1 MLKRAMATLMFMAV
15 AMAATWALAQTGQ
28 TDNTGNKALAAAVK
42 QASNAKDTATAL
54 ARATELEASDAK
66 DALWADNARTIANLM
81 WRSGKHAEAATWLD
95 EKAASLAADTA
106 DLAGDVR
113 DQRKSALV
121 GGCLDLVKLEAD
133 QTARAALARTALTI
147 SDTSNGAFLALY
159 NALAASQK
167 HDDAL
172 KACLDY
178 SGKAAT
184 AEAMRSRRL
193 ALMVNLKRMG
203 DLKAEATEYLKVA
216 TDPAGA
222 TKALAHV
229 LPTDDVALCCGLTAQ
244 QVLDGRKLE
253 LRRVEG
259 KLNSQMLLAL
269 ADQLTKGG
277 TARPLAISDDAKAL
291 ADTLTGAPL
300 AAFLIP
306 LLRGEYP
313 AAFREAYAR
322 AKAAENDRDYVAWV
336 NAAAGAIRCMEQH
349 YNGKAL
355 EFVKFVNGT
364 VATNPV
370 ADLVN
375 P

>member
-1 MLKRAMATLMFMAV
+1 MLKRAMVMLMAMTATG
-15 AMAATWALAQTGQ
+15 ALAQTSQ
-28 TDNTGNKALAAAVK
+28 TNNTDNKDNKALAAAVK

-54 ARATELEASDAK
+54 ARATVLEASDTK
-66 DALWADNARTIANLM
+66 DALWAENARTIANLM
-81 WRSGKHAEAATWLD
+81 WRSGKHAEAATWLG
-95 EKAASLAADTA
+95 EKTKSLAADTA
-106 DLAGDVR
+106 DLADKVP
-113 DQRKSALV
+113 DQRKNALV
-121 GGCLDLVKLEAD
+121 NGCLDLAKLETD
-133 QTARAALARTALTI
+133 QAARAGLARTALTI
-147 SDTSNGAFLALY
+147 SDTNNAAFMALY
-159 NALAASQK
+159 NALAASGK

-178 SGKAAT
+178 AGKAAT
-184 AEAMRSRRL
+184 AESMRSRRL
-193 ALMVNLKRMG
+193 ALMVQLKRMG

-216 TDPAGA
+216 TDLVGA
-222 TKALAHV
+222 TKALAHA
-229 LPTDDVALCCGLTAQ
+229 LPTDDAALCCGLTAQ

-253 LRRVEG
+253 LRRIAG
-259 KLNSQMLLAL
+259 KLNSQALLAL

-277 TARPLAISDDAKAL
+277 TARPLAIGDDARSL
-291 ADTLTGAPL
+291 AETLAGAPL
-300 AAFLIP
+300 ASFLIP

-313 AAFREAYAR
+313 AAFRAAYAR
-322 AKAAENDRDYVAWV
+322 AKAADNDRDYVAWV
-336 NAAAGAIRCMEQH
+336 SAAAGAIRCMEQH

>member
-1 MLKRAMATLMFMAV
+1 MLKRAMAMFMAV
-15 AMAATWALAQTGQ
+15 AMAATGALAQTIPA
-28 TDNTGNKALAAAVK
+28 DNKALADAIQ
-42 QASNAKDTATAL
+42 QASDAKDTAAAL
-54 ARATELEASDAK
+54 AKATELEASAVK
-66 DALWADNARTIANLM
+66 DGVWADNARTVADLM
-81 WRSGKHAEAATWLD
+81 WRSGKHAEAAAWLA
-95 EKAASLAADTA
+95 EKAASLAADTT
-106 DLAGDVR
+106 DLAGKVP

-121 GGCLDLVKLEAD
+121 SGCLDLVKLETD
-133 QTARAALARTALTI
+133 QAARAGLARTALTL
-147 SDTSNGAFLALY
+147 SDTSTGAFNALY
-159 NALAASQK
+159 KALAASEEF
-167 HDDAL
+167 DEAL

-178 SGKAAT
+178 AGKAAT
-184 AEAMRSRRL
+184 VEKMRSQRL
-193 ALMVNLKRMG
+193 GLMVQLKRID
-203 DLKAEATEYLKVA
+203 DLKAEAIEYLKVA
-216 TDPAGA
+216 ADPAGA
-222 TKALAHV
+222 TRALAYV
-229 LPTDDVALCCGLTAQ
+229 LPADDAALCCGLTAQ

-253 LRRVEG
+253 LRRVAG
-259 KLNSQMLLAL
+259 KLNSQALLAL

-277 TARPLAISDDAKAL
+277 TARPLVISDDARNL
-291 ADTLTGAPL
+291 ADTLAGAPL
-300 AAFLIP
+300 AAFIVP

-322 AKAAENDRDYVAWV
+322 AKAAESDGDYVAWI

>member
-1 MLKRAMATLMFMAV
+1 MLKCATAMLML
-15 AMAATWALAQTGQ
+15 MAAATGALAQTGQ
-28 TDNTGNKALAAAVK
+28 TDNTDNKALAAAVK
-42 QASNAKDTATAL
+42 QASGARDTATAL
-54 ARATELEASDAK
+54 AKATQLEASEAK
-66 DALWADNARTIANLM
+66 DALWADNARTMANLM

-95 EKAASLAADTA
+95 EKAKSLAADTA
-106 DLAGDVR
+106 DLAGDVP

-121 GGCLDLVKLEAD
+121 NGCLDLAKLEND
-133 QTARAALARTALTI
+133 QAARAGLARTALTV
-147 SDTSNGAFLALY
+147 SDTSPGAFQALY
-159 NALAASQK
+159 NALAASGK

-178 SGKAAT
+178 VGKVAT

-193 ALMVNLKRMG
+193 ALMVTLKRMG

-216 TDPAGA
+216 ADPAGA

-229 LPTDDVALCCGLTAQ
+229 LPTDDAALCCGLTAQ

-253 LRRVEG
+253 LRRVAG
-259 KLNSQMLLAL
+259 KLNSQALLAL

-277 TARPLAISDDAKAL
+277 TARPLAISDDARSL
-291 ADTLTGAPL
+291 ADKLAGAPL

-322 AKAAENDRDYVAWV
+322 AKAAESDKDYVAWV

-370 ADLVN
+370 ADMVK

>member
-1 MLKRAMATLMFMAV
+1 MLKRAMLMLM
-15 AMAATWALAQTGQ
+15 AMAATWALAQTSQ
-28 TDNTGNKALAAAVK
+28 TDNTDNKALAAAVK
-42 QASNAKDTATAL
+42 QASAAKDTATAL
-54 ARATELEASDAK
+54 ARATVLEASDAK
-66 DALWADNARTIANLM
+66 DALWADNARTMANLM
-81 WRSGKHAEAATWLD
+81 WRSGKHAEAATWLG
-95 EKAASLAADTA
+95 EKAESLAADTA
-106 DLAGDVR
+106 DLAGDVP
-113 DQRKSALV
+113 DQRRSALV
-121 GGCLDLVKLEAD
+121 NGCLDLVKLEAD
-133 QTARAALARTALTI
+133 QTARAALARMALTI
-147 SDTSNGAFLALY
+147 SDTSNGAFMALY
-159 NALAASQK
+159 NALVASQK

-178 SGKAAT
+178 AGKAAT

-193 ALMVNLKRMG
+193 ALMVQLKRMG

-216 TDPAGA
+216 ADPAGA
-222 TKALAHV
+222 TKALAHA
-229 LPTDDVALCCGLTAQ
+229 LPTDDAALCCGLTAQ

-253 LRRVEG
+253 LRKVEG
-259 KLNSQMLLAL
+259 KLNSQALLAL

-277 TARPLAISDDAKAL
+277 TARPLTISDDARSL
-291 ADTLTGAPL
+291 AETLAGAPL
-300 AAFLIP
+300 AAFLVP
-306 LLRGEYP
+306 LLKGEYP

-322 AKAAENDRDYVAWV
+322 AKAAESDRDYVAWV

>member
-1 MLKRAMATLMFMAV
+1 MLKRAMVMLML
-15 AMAATWALAQTGQ
+15 MAATAALAQTGQ
-28 TDNTGNKALAAAVK
+28 TDNTDNKALAAAVK
-42 QASNAKDTATAL
+42 QASDAKDTATAL
-54 ARATELEASDAK
+54 GRATVLEASDAK
-66 DALWADNARTIANLM
+66 DALWADNARTMANLM

-95 EKAASLAADTA
+95 EKAKSLAADTA

-113 DQRKSALV
+113 DQRNSALV
-121 GGCLDLVKLEAD
+121 NGCLDLVKLEAD

-159 NALAASQK
+159 NALVASQK

-178 SGKAAT
+178 AGKAAT
-184 AEAMRSRRL
+184 AEAMLSRRL
-193 ALMVNLKRMG
+193 ALMVQIKRMG
-203 DLKAEATEYLKVA
+203 ELKAEATEYMKVA
-216 TDPAGA
+216 TDPAAA
-222 TKALAHV
+222 TKALAYA
-229 LPTDDVALCCGLTAQ
+229 LPTDDAALCCGLTAQ

-253 LRRVEG
+253 LRKVAG

-277 TARPLAISDDAKAL
+277 TARPLAISDDARSL
-291 ADTLTGAPL
+291 AETLAGAPL

-306 LLRGEYP
+306 LLKGEYS
-313 AAFREAYAR
+313 AAFREAYTR
-322 AKAAENDRDYVAWV
+322 AKAAESDRDYVAWV

-370 ADLVN
+370 ADMVN

>member
-1 MLKRAMATLMFMAV
+1 MLKRAMVMLMLMAMVTATG
-15 AMAATWALAQTGQ
+15 ALAQTGQ
-28 TDNTGNKALAAAVK
+28 TDNTDNKALAAAVK
-42 QASNAKDTATAL
+42 QASAAKDTATAL
-54 ARATELEASDAK
+54 ARATVLEASDAK
-66 DALWADNARTIANLM
+66 DALWADNARTMANLM

-95 EKAASLAADTA
+95 EKAKSLAADTA

-113 DQRKSALV
+113 DQRNSALV

-133 QTARAALARTALTI
+133 QTARAALARTALTV
-147 SDTSNGAFLALY
+147 SDTSTGAFLALY
-159 NALAASQK
+159 NALAASK
-167 HDDAL
+167 EYDEAL

-178 SGKAAT
+178 AGKAAT
-184 AEAMRSRRL
+184 AESMRSRRL
-193 ALMVNLKRMG
+193 GLMVQLKRMG

-216 TDPAGA
+216 TDPAAA
-222 TKALAHV
+222 TKALAYA

-244 QVLDGRKLE
+244 HVLDGRKLE
-253 LRRVEG
+253 LRRVAG

-277 TARPLAISDDAKAL
+277 TARPLAISDDAKTL
-291 ADTLTGAPL
+291 AETVAGAPL
-300 AAFLIP
+300 AALLVP
-306 LLRGEYP
+306 LLKGDYP

-322 AKAAENDRDYVAWV
+322 AKAAETDRDYVAWV

>member
-1 MLKRAMATLMFMAV
+1 MLKRAMVMLMLMAMVTATG
-15 AMAATWALAQTGQ
+15 ALAQT
-28 TDNTGNKALAAAVK
+28 DNTDNKALAAAVK
-42 QASNAKDTATAL
+42 QASAAKDTAIAL
-54 ARATELEASDAK
+54 ARATVLEASDAK
-66 DALWADNARTIANLM
+66 DALWADNARTMANLM

-95 EKAASLAADTA
+95 EKAKSLAADTA

-113 DQRKSALV
+113 DQRNSALV
-121 GGCLDLVKLEAD
+121 GGCLDLVKLETDHA
-133 QTARAALARTALTI
+133 ARAGLARTALTV
-147 SDTSNGAFLALY
+147 SDTSNGAFQALY
-159 NALAASQK
+159 NALAASGK
-167 HDDAL
+167 YDEAL

-178 SGKAAT
+178 AGKAAT

-193 ALMVNLKRMG
+193 ALVIQLKRTS
-203 DLKAEATEYLKVA
+203 DFKAEATEYLRVA

-222 TKALAHV
+222 TKALAHA

-253 LRRVEG
+253 LRRVAG

-277 TARPLAISDDAKAL
+277 PARPLAISDDARSL
-291 ADTLTGAPL
+291 ADTLVGSPL
-300 AAFLIP
+300 ASFLVP
-306 LLRGEYP
+306 LLKGEYP

-322 AKAAENDRDYVAWV
+322 AKAAETDRDYVAWV

-364 VATNPV
+364 VPTNPV